1 MDIMEKL
8 LKDSIK
14 AANWKRILKIA
25 AIVAGALAALAVLVP
40 YKVEKD
46 EEKTDLTALLW
57 RGRKSKK
64 LGTSIIF
71 GTKIS
76 DEELEES
83 LLPDEEAEAEE
94 TPAEAVAE
102 APVEEAPVEEAPA
115 AEVPAE
121 AVAEAQEEVPC
132 TEEKGEEKA

>member
-14 AANWKRILKIA
+14 AAYWKRILKIA
-25 AIVAGALAALAVLVP
+25 AIVVGALAALAVLVP

-83 LLPDEEAEAEE
+83 LLPEEEAEAEE

-102 APVEEAPVEEAPA
+102 A
-115 AEVPAE
+115 
-121 AVAEAQEEVPC
+121 QEEVPD